1 MTGVF
6 EVHSVEETWALARQ
20 FASELKPG
28 DVVCLEGDL
37 GAGKTTFTQGLAAA
51 LGVDG
56 RVTSPTFCLV
66 QEHRRNNRI
75 IECSNNRNGEI
86 IELSNNRIIECE
98 KDGLNGAMSTAN
110 SKIRKFDYSNISLL
124 VHMDLYRLHDEDDVL
139 AIGWEDYLSEGAI
152 LVVEWP
158 ERAGSLIP
166 PTAKHVVFT
175 HLDGEEN
182 RRIEFCAGGGVR

>member
-6 EVHSVEETWALARQ
+6 EVNSVEETWALARQ
-20 FASELKPG
+20 FAAELKPG

-51 LGVDG
+51 LGVAG

-66 QEHRRNNRI
+66 QEHRRVGKWESGRVA
-75 IECSNNRNGEI
+75 
-86 IELSNNRIIECE
+86 L
-98 KDGLNGAMSTAN
+98 
-110 SKIRKFDYSNISLL
+110 LL
-124 VHMDLYRLHDEDDVL
+124 VHMDLYRLRGEDDVL
-139 AIGWEDYLSEGAI
+139 AIGWEDYLAEGAI

-175 HLDGEEN
+175 HLDGHE
-182 RRIEFCAGGGVR
+182 RRRLEFA

>member
-20 FASELKPG
+20 FAAELKPG

-75 IECSNNRNGEI
+75 IECSNK
-86 IELSNNRIIECE
+86 RIQCLAPAKVEAVSRPLQE
-98 KDGLNGAMSTAN
+98 RTLPTAHST
-110 SKIRKFDYSNISLL
+110 IRQFDYSNISLL

-182 RRIEFCAGGGVR
+182 RRIEFCAGGDVR

>member
-6 EVHSVEETWALARQ
+6 EVKSVDETWALARR

-51 LGVDG
+51 LGVAG

-66 QEHRRNNRI
+66 QEHRGKIIESTNDRI
-75 IECSNNRNGEI
+75 IESG
-86 IELSNNRIIECE
+86 
-98 KDGLNGAMSTAN
+98 KGHAMSDDSSHSTN
-110 SKIRKFDYSNISLL
+110 RQIDHSIISPFLL
-124 VHMDLYRLHDEDDVL
+124 VHMDLYRLRNEDDVL

-166 PTAKHVVFT
+166 PTARHIVFT
-175 HLDGEEN
+175 HLDGEE
-182 RRIEFCAGGGVR
+182 RRRLAFA